1 MGKKKHEHHGGAWK
15 VAYADFVTSM
25 MALFLVLWIA
35 NARPEILV
43 YTSLYFQDPSRKT
56 WPAVE
61 EMMPTTVGVMDKQI
75 MATQKDANQYDASAI
90 QNQNFLKAIAREF
103 TRLLNVKEDEKEPV
117 DIEVTSDGLRMQIFN
132 RPKKPLFKENST
144 DLTQWG
150 NEVFQNLAWLIE
162 RYNFM
167 VFLEGHTPKGMDL
180 GPNKNY
186 TPWELSAD
194 RANTVRRFM
203 EFYAMSPEKM
213 KRVSGFGDTEP
224 LPKISVDS
232 EDNNRIT
239 VSLSLTQAATPTP
252 TPSPGATALPAA
264 Q

>member
-1 MGKKKHEHHGGAWK
+1 
-15 VAYADFVTSM
+15 
-25 MALFLVLWIA
+25 
-35 NARPEILV
+35 
-43 YTSLYFQDPSRKT
+43 
-56 WPAVE
+56 
-61 EMMPTTVGVMDKQI
+61 
-75 MATQKDANQYDASAI
+75 
-90 QNQNFLKAIAREF
+90 
-103 TRLLNVKEDEKEPV
+103 
-117 DIEVTSDGLRMQIFN
+117 
-132 RPKKPLFKENST
+132 
-144 DLTQWG
+144 
-150 NEVFQNLAWLIE
+150 
-162 RYNFM
+162 
-167 VFLEGHTPKGMDL
+167 MDL

-252 TPSPGATALPAA
+252 TPSPGATASPAA